1 MNKKKCIIIPVLNE
15 EKNINKIFFKIKKTK
30 ISSDVLFIDDNSTDN
45 TRLNIFELQK
55 SNRNIKYIYR
65 PKKMGIGS
73 AHKHGIRWCYKK
85 KYNLI
90 ITMDCDGTHDPRYLL
105 DLIKESNFND
115 FVITT
120 RFKKKNSIDDWPLHR
135 KFLTILRLYLTKI
148 ILGIRYDASG
158 AYRCFKTEK
167 INIDDLIKI
176 KSNDYNYFFESIFQ
190 LSKKKY
196 KIKEIPIKLPYRK
209 IGKSKMTI
217 FHIFQSLMTLLRLKY
232 FKK

>member
-120 RFKKKNSIDDWPLHR
+120 RFKKK
-135 KFLTILRLYLTKI
+135 
-148 ILGIRYDASG
+148 
-158 AYRCFKTEK
+158 
-167 INIDDLIKI
+167 
-176 KSNDYNYFFESIFQ
+176 
-190 LSKKKY
+190 
-196 KIKEIPIKLPYRK
+196 IP
-209 IGKSKMTI
+209 
-217 FHIFQSLMTLLRLKY
+217 
-232 FKK
+232 